1 MTKLK
6 VVVAGG
12 GLIAQVEHIPN
23 LLFLRDKFELLAVAD
38 PSPATR
44 EHIARQFGIRTVA
57 STDEL
62 WSLGAAAMIVAAPDA
77 YHHQLTAEALGRGL
91 HVLCEKPLALSVVE
105 IDQLIRRRDAVGRI
119 LQVGY
124 MKRWDPSYEM
134 LLEEVRG
141 LGDRLR
147 YVAVE
152 VNDPDSWPFVAHQ
165 AYLRAGDL
173 AEEVKA
179 ETRRQLVEQASK
191 AVGVQLGS
199 DDVYAY
205 VDSFSSSMIHDLNL
219 VNGLFDCMGIE
230 TRQALSAHI
239 FMKGRGTSAV
249 LALNG
254 SQALCHLSHVVVPK
268 LADYNERIS
277 LLFDDRR
284 FELIFPS
291 PYLHNLQTRLISYSS
306 DGMKLVASE
315 HRHGFAEAFVAEL
328 EGFWNSIV
336 NGAPVRNPP
345 EEARLDMELVQR
357 FMLLALEARRP
368 PGVREHMS

>member
-141 LGDRLR
+141 LGRPASLC
-147 YVAVE
+147 
-152 VNDPDSWPFVAHQ
+152 
-165 AYLRAGDL
+165 
-173 AEEVKA
+173 
-179 ETRRQLVEQASK
+179 RR
-191 AVGVQLGS
+191 
-199 DDVYAY
+199 
-205 VDSFSSSMIHDLNL
+205 
-219 VNGLFDCMGIE
+219 
-230 TRQALSAHI
+230 
-239 FMKGRGTSAV
+239 RG
-249 LALNG
+249 
-254 SQALCHLSHVVVPK
+254 Q
-268 LADYNERIS
+268 
-277 LLFDDRR
+277 
-284 FELIFPS
+284 
-291 PYLHNLQTRLISYSS
+291 
-306 DGMKLVASE
+306 
-315 HRHGFAEAFVAEL
+315 
-328 EGFWNSIV
+328 
-336 NGAPVRNPP
+336 
-345 EEARLDMELVQR
+345 
-357 FMLLALEARRP
+357 
-368 PGVREHMS
+368 

>member
-12 GLIAQVEHIPN
+12 GLIAQVKHIPN

-44 EHIARQFGIRTVA
+44 EHIARRFGVRTVA
-57 STDEL
+57 GADEL
-62 WSLGAAAMIVAAPDA
+62 WSLGASAMIVAAPDA
-77 YHHQLTAEALGRGL
+77 HHHRLTAEALGRGL
-91 HVLCEKPLALSVVE
+91 HVLCEKPLALSVGE
-105 IDQLIRRRDAVGRI
+105 IDQLISRRDATGRI

-124 MKRWDPSYEM
+124 MKRWDPSYET

-173 AEEVKA
+173 AEEVKT
-179 ETRRQLVEQASK
+179 ETRRQLVEQASN
-191 AVGVQLGS
+191 AVGVQLDG

-219 VNGLFDCMGIE
+219 VNGLFDGMGIE
-230 TRQALSAHI
+230 TR
-239 FMKGRGTSAV
+239 
-249 LALNG
+249 
-254 SQALCHLSHVVVPK
+254 
-268 LADYNERIS
+268 
-277 LLFDDRR
+277 
-284 FELIFPS
+284 
-291 PYLHNLQTRLISYSS
+291 
-306 DGMKLVASE
+306 
-315 HRHGFAEAFVAEL
+315 EA
-328 EGFWNSIV
+328 
-336 NGAPVRNPP
+336 
-345 EEARLDMELVQR
+345 
-357 FMLLALEARRP
+357 
-368 PGVREHMS
+368 